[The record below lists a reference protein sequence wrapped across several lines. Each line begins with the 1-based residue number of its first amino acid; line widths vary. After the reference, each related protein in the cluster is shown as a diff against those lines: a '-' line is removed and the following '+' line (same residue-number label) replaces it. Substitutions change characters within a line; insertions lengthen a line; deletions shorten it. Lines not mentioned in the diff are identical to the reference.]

1 MNQTNLEEPNKEA
14 RGLSSANL
22 ESVRFREYIKLR
34 IDNLRK
40 LAKEKRELENEE
52 KSDIEKVAEEVFY
65 NVEGDELP
73 F

>member
-1 MNQTNLEEPNKEA
+1 MISQDNKE
-14 RGLSSANL
+14 
-22 ESVRFREYIKLR
+22 FKDYIKLR

-40 LAKEKRELENEE
+40 LAKEKRELEKEE
-52 KSDIEKVAEEVFY
+52 KRDIEKVAEEVFY

>member
-1 MNQTNLEEPNKEA
+1 MGGLSKKIKKMISQDNKE
-14 RGLSSANL
+14 
-22 ESVRFREYIKLR
+22 FKDYIKLR

-40 LAKEKRELENEE
+40 LAKEKRELEKEE
-52 KSDIEKVAEEVFY
+52 KRDIEKVAEEVFY